1 MFLKKELKV
10 SMELVVYKDDL
21 DKTKYDES
29 ELEKLINDL
38 FYGDFKNTYE
48 GPLLVQSICI
58 HENGNGDGDGDEWQ
72 VETD

>member
-10 SMELVVYKDDL
+10 SMELVIYKDDL

-38 FYGDFKNTYE
+38 LHGKFRNSDF
-48 GPLLVQSICI
+48 GPLFVQSICI
-58 HENGNGDGDGDEWQ
+58 HENGDGDEWQ
-72 VETD
+72 VEID